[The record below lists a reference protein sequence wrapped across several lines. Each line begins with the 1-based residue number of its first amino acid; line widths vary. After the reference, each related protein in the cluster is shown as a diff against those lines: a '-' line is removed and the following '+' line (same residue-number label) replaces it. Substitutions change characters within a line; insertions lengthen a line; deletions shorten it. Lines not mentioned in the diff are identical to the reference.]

1 MFENQIGELE
11 MYEIKMDLVADWISI
26 VKEVFRSG
34 GIVLEDGLT
43 NDDIAEIYFLQSL
56 PEEEALPLA
65 QETLK
70 KLQDMEQVIQAH
82 MDSTIVP
89 DIRQRTGY
97 EGNQFHFSWVFDQG
111 EHIVETYSE
120 YRIPLA

>member
-1 MFENQIGELE
+1 MYQIE
-11 MYEIKMDLVADWISI
+11 MDLVSDWVSI
-26 VKEVFRSG
+26 VKEVFRGS

-43 NDDIAEIYFLQSL
+43 SEDVAEIYFLQTL
-56 PEEEALPLA
+56 PEDQATQLA
-65 QETLK
+65 NETLN
-70 KLQDMEQVIQAH
+70 KLREMEGIIRSH

-97 EGNQFHFSWVFDQG
+97 EGNQFHFSWVYDQG

-120 YRIPLA
+120 YRIPLG